1 MKVTIPRLIC
11 EYSDLVLAVADD
23 RNRDPVWERFYH
35 IQMAMYLLSHASN
48 NSINLKDSVHAYH
61 MIFNVWQDL
70 EDWWGPSCCSLSDP
84 DSLFK
89 SIPIDFL
96 GSN

>member
-1 MKVTIPRLIC
+1 MNGNIPKLIC

-23 RNRDPVWERFYH
+23 RNNDPAWDRFYH
-35 IQMAMYLLSHASN
+35 IQMAIYLLAHAKTC
-48 NSINLKDSVHAYH
+48 INLEDSIHAYH

-70 EDWWGPSCCSLSDP
+70 EEWWGPSCCGLSDP
-84 DSLFK
+84 ETLFK